1 MSVDAGILD
10 SFAKI
15 LGIVSKKDR
24 STPLIYTIQS
34 LQELKSRLESIYKR
48 LMQRYEE
55 LMLKAI
61 QSHER
66 SDSEKFKIY
75 AAEIVN
81 VKRLMKVI
89 SVADLA
95 VERVIERLKTI
106 DIVRD
111 IKGLASIVGIL
122 NELKM
127 KMVNEMPELASLIDN
142 IVHNVNTFIATS
154 QAQEINVSPVEN
166 TREIEQAMKQ
176 IEEEA
181 ERRMRER
188 MKVVLE
194 SKKIPLEKVA
204 EVERVASQETQ
215 QGSYIAK
222 SPIVPAAASY
232 RAPAA
237 VDLLRVP
244 QTAEAVPT
252 SLRIDRVDIERAVLE
267 YIVEH
272 GGILNV
278 EECAKLLGVTRAEVI
293 SALKSLERKGLIR
306 LAR

>member
-1 MSVDAGILD
+1 MSADAGILD

-48 LMQRYEE
+48 LTQRYEE

-66 SDSEKFKIY
+66 RDSEKFKLY
-75 AAEIVN
+75 AAEILN

-111 IKGLASIVGIL
+111 IRGLASIVGIL

-154 QAQEINVSPVEN
+154 QAQEVNVSPVE
-166 TREIEQAMKQ
+166 TTKEIEEAMKQ

-194 SKKIPLEKVA
+194 SKRIPLDKAA
-204 EVERVASQETQ
+204 EVERVATQESKALTAMPTAY
-215 QGSYIAK
+215 G
-222 SPIVPAAASY
+222 
-232 RAPAA
+232 APAA

-244 QTAEAVPT
+244 RTAEAVPT
-252 SLRIDRVDIERAVLE
+252 SMRIDRVDVERAVLE
-267 YIVEH
+267 YIVSH
-272 GGILNV
+272 GGVLNV
-278 EECAKLLGVTRAEVI
+278 EDCARSLGITRAEVI
-293 SALKSLERKGLIR
+293 SALKNLERKGLIR
-306 LAR
+306 LVR

>member
-10 SFAKI
+10 SFAKL

-34 LQELKSRLESIYKR
+34 LQELKSRLESIHKR

-66 SDSEKFKIY
+66 HDLEKVKIY
-75 AAEIVN
+75 ASEVHN
-81 VKRLMKVI
+81 VKKLMKIV

-95 VERVIERLKTI
+95 VERVIERLKTM

-127 KMVNEMPELASLIDN
+127 KMLNEMPELASLIDN
-142 IVHNVNTFIATS
+142 IVTNVNTFIATS
-154 QAQEINVSPVEN
+154 QAQDVNVKLVES
-166 TREIEQAMKQ
+166 TREIEEVMKE

-181 ERRMRER
+181 EKRMREKV
-188 MKVVLE
+188 KVVLE
-194 SKKIPLEKVA
+194 NKRIPMDKAV
-204 EVERVASQETQ
+204 EVERMVEEGRSALNVT
-215 QGSYIAK
+215 SYGMPKAI
-222 SPIVPAAASY
+222 
-232 RAPAA
+232 
-237 VDLLRVP
+237 DLLRVP
-244 QTAEAVPT
+244 RVAEAVPT
-252 SLRIDRVDIERAVLE
+252 SFRVDRVDLEKAVLD
-267 YIVEH
+267 YIVSH
-272 GGILNV
+272 GGILNI
-278 EECAKLLGVTRAEVI
+278 EDCARSLGVSKAEVI
-293 SALKSLERKGLIR
+293 SALKSLERRGLIKLVR
-306 LAR
+306 